1 MAAKTAAD
9 VVALLVEKWDRQ
21 WHLKINYE
29 DMRQFTQDI
38 GVEYNHSRRVWID
51 AEGNEAPY
59 IDVPQ
64 EKRK

>member
-1 MAAKTAAD
+1 MTAKTAAD

-21 WHLKINYE
+21 WHSKIGHE
-29 DMRQFTQDI
+29 DVRQFAQDI
-38 GVEYNHSRRVWID
+38 GVKFDHNRRVWID

-64 EKRK
+64 EKRT